1 MAEGRDYQLSREEHP
16 EWIKKNGWDHHDYQT
31 KADKNN
37 YFAAHNFNDRD
48 PSDWTNDEIEQFYN
62 WYNNDVAQSLKDENT
77 HLRETYDKV
86 AKRYEQVSFM
96 NHMLEMQ
103 EMTAEYM
110 RKAAEAAAYQLPYQQ
125 PASEAQQTYSAAQ
138 SDSLS
143 RQNLRRGLLS
153 LTRYGSNSS
162 TSASGL
168 SGKSSRLG
176 G

>member
-1 MAEGRDYQLSREEHP
+1 MAEGRNYQLSREIYDD
-16 EWIKKNGWDHHDYQT
+16 IKAKYEKDGRDYQT

-48 PSDWTNDEIEQFYN
+48 PSDWTNDEIEEFYD

-168 SGKSSRLG
+168 SGKSTMLG